1 MLDLEVGFG
10 YSPTGLNNIDNT
22 CFMNSILQCLFA
34 TPPLTKF
41 FLNEFSSSNGI
52 RS

>member
-1 MLDLEVGFG
+1 MLDLDLGFV
-10 YSPTGLNNIDNT
+10 YSPTGLNNIGNT

-41 FLNEFSSSNGI
+41 FLNKFSSLNGVKI
-52 RS
+52 